1 MCPGIFLDGEY
12 KDKNAKFSFSC
23 DLFMAKVYMDP
34 SQISV
39 G

>member
-1 MCPGIFLDGEY
+1 MYSLMCTGIFLDGEY

-23 DLFMAKVYMDP
+23 DPFMAKVP
-34 SQISV
+34 FN